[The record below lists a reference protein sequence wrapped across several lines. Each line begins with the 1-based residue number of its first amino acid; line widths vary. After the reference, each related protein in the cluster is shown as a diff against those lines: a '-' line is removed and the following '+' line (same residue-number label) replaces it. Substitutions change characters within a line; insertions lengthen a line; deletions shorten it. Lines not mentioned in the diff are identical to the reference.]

1 MTRAWARW
9 SRRHAAMD
17 GERGSIALWYAI
29 VAVAALVMAGLVI
42 DGGNAL
48 ATRQRA
54 ADVATQAARAGAD
67 ALNPASLRDTAGGV
81 SLQADPAAAQLAASG
96 VLAAAG
102 ATGTVTVAGGTVS
115 VTATIPK
122 RTAILSVVGV
132 TDISQTA
139 TASATSIYGDA
150 NQQGG

>member
-1 MTRAWARW
+1 MTADRA
-9 SRRHAAMD
+9 RRQD
-17 GERGSIALWYAI
+17 PDQGDRGSIALYYAI
-29 VAVAALVMAGLVI
+29 VAVAALMMAGLVI

-67 ALNPASLRDTAGGV
+67 ALVPASLRDTAGGV
-81 SLQADPAAAQLAASG
+81 SLQADPAAAQQAASS

-102 ATGTVTVAGGTVS
+102 ATGSITVEGGSVS
-115 VTATIPK
+115 VTATIQK
-122 RTAILSVVGV
+122 RTAVLSAVGV
-132 TDISQTA
+132 NDISQTA
-139 TASATSIYGDA
+139 TATATSIYGDA